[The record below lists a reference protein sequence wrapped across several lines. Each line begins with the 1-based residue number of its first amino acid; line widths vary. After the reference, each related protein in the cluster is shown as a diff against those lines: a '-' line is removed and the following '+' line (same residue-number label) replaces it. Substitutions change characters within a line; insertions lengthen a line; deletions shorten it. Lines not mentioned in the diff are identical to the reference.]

1 MKFEF
6 DAQKSKVNK
15 TKHGVDFV
23 EAQTLWKD
31 FDRLEIRARTED
43 EPRSLV
49 VVKIGT
55 NIGLPLSLIHGSKT
69 RTSKK
74 THQLECPR
82 MNGAVLG
89 QTSDVRRISRQALIK
104 IWLSEKI
111 KQAEI

>member
-31 FDRLEIRARTED
+31 LDRLEIRARTED
-43 EPRSLV
+43 EPRSLA

-55 NIGLPLSLIHGSKT
+55 NIGLPLLLIAT
-69 RTSKK
+69 RACGLSPLGVHAKK
-74 THQLECPR
+74 
-82 MNGAVLG
+82 
-89 QTSDVRRISRQALIK
+89 RQAV
-104 IWLSEKI
+104 
-111 KQAEI
+111 